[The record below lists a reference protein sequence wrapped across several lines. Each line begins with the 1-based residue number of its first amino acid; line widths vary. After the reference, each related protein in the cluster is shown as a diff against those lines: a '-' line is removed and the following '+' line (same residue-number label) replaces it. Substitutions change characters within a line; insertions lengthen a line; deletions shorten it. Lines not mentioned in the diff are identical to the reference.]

1 MTRRVALLAA
11 VLVAPASLAT
21 PLGAQQ
27 FPTTP
32 PTAAPIKPASFPPF
46 QEATLPNGLRLVL
59 VESHKQPV
67 VSVSLSLAAGD
78 IHDPPAKEGMAAMV
92 AGLLTKGAG
101 KRTAEEI
108 SEAIEGVGGSIGANA
123 SEDFLTISSNVLTPD
138 AALAFELL
146 ADAVVRPT
154 FPESEVELLRTQTLS
169 ALQLEMSQPG
179 ALASRFFAKALYG
192 THPYGRRPSTE
203 TVRAIARADLV
214 AFQRARLRPAGALLV
229 IAGDLNLADARRLA
243 TQAFGSWRGAAP
255 TPPPTRAVPTRAR
268 TDILLVHRPGSVQ
281 SNILVGNTTF
291 APTDPRYNHYAAT
304 LANRVLGGGS
314 DSRLYTILREQ
325 KSWTYGSYS
334 QIERLRG
341 VGYFQASA
349 ETRTEVTDSALTEL
363 LLQLRRIRTEP
374 VSAAEFEG
382 AKGALVGSFPL
393 TIETASQVAGAVATA
408 KLLGLPADYLSMY
421 RRRLAAV
428 TPAQLVAG
436 ARSVFRPDAA
446 VVVVVGD
453 ATKLYDKLQ
462 KIGPVRMVS
471 VEGKPLTAD
480 DLVVKA
486 VSLDLDM
493 SKLVPRRDSF
503 TILVQGNPLGFQ
515 SSALEKTSDG
525 WRYDETFQLATIMQ
539 GRTELLFSDKLEM
552 KSVKGDGKFQGQAM
566 KTAVEY
572 AGGRAKGSA
581 MVPGPAGIETKNVDT
596 EVPAGVLDDNALQA
610 LVPAL
615 RWAQGAKWTLPVFS
629 SSQGTVQQITLA
641 VTGKESVTVPAGT
654 FETYKVDVTGGQQ
667 PQVFYVATGAPHR
680 LVKLTTVGAPIEA
693 VLTK

>member
-11 VLVAPASLAT
+11 VLLAPASLT
-21 PLGAQQ
+21 AQQ

-32 PTAAPIKPASFPPF
+32 PTAAPLKPASFPPF
-46 QEATLPNGLRLVL
+46 QEAALPNGIRLVL

-67 VSVSLSLAAGD
+67 VSVSLSLSAGD
-78 IHDPPAKEGMAAMV
+78 IYDPANKEGVATMV

-101 KRTAEEI
+101 KRSAEEI
-108 SEAIEGVGGSIGANA
+108 AAAIEGVGGSLNASA

-138 AALAFELL
+138 APLAFELVS
-146 ADAVVRPT
+146 DAVIRPA

-179 ALASRFFAKALYG
+179 ALAARFFAKALYG
-192 THPYGRRPSTE
+192 THPYGRRPTTE
-203 TVRAIARADLV
+203 SVRAITRADLV

-229 IAGDLNLADARRLA
+229 VAGDMNLADARRLA
-243 TQAFGSWRGAAP
+243 TQAFGSWRGLAPAPLAA
-255 TPPPTRAVPTRAR
+255 RAVPARAR
-268 TDILLVHRPGSVQ
+268 TEIILVHRPGSVQ
-281 SNILVGNTTF
+281 SNILVGNTTYT
-291 APTDPRYNHYAAT
+291 PTDPRYNHYAAT

-314 DSRLYTILREQ
+314 DSRLFTILREQ

-363 LLQLRRIRTEP
+363 LLQLRRIRNEP
-374 VSAAEFEG
+374 VSPAEFEG

-393 TIETASQVAGAVATA
+393 TIETASQVAGAVTTA
-408 KLLGLPADYLSMY
+408 KLLGLPADYLPTY
-421 RRRLAAV
+421 RTRLAAV
-428 TPAQLVAG
+428 TPVQLASG

-471 VEGKPLTAD
+471 VEGKPLAAS
-480 DLVVKA
+480 DLVVRGA
-486 VSLDLDM
+486 TLDLDM
-493 SKLVPRRDSF
+493 TKLVPRRDSF

-515 SSALEKTSDG
+515 SSVLEKTDAG
-525 WRYDETFQLATIMQ
+525 WRYNETFQLATIMQ
-539 GRTELLFSDKLEM
+539 GTTELLFSDKIEM
-552 KSVKGDGKFQGQAM
+552 KSVKADGKFQGQPM
-566 KTAVEY
+566 KTNVEF
-572 AGGRAKGSA
+572 ASGRAKGSA
-581 MVPGPAGIETKNVDT
+581 MTPGPTGIETKNVDA
-596 EVPAGVLDDNALQA
+596 EAPVGVLDDNALQA
-610 LVPAL
+610 LLPAL
-615 RWAQGAKWTLPVFS
+615 KWASGAKWTLPVFS
-629 SSQGTVQQITLA
+629 SGQGAVQQITMT

-654 FETYKVDVTGGQQ
+654 IESYKVDVTGGQQ
-667 PQVFYVATGAPHR
+667 PQTYYVSVNAPHR
-680 LVKLTTVGAPIEA
+680 LVKLVTVGAPVEL
-693 VLTK
+693 VLVK